1 MLNPSDI
8 VIDPEFAALIP
19 PLSTEERVQLMANI
33 ERDGFRD
40 PVVVWLGH
48 QILVDGH
55 NRIDIWKTAY
65 NSDHDRAPDIV
76 EKTFKDRDDARGWI
90 IRNQLG
96 RRNLTDAQRV
106 QLALMLKP
114 ELEAKAKANQQA
126 RKGNQRGT
134 SCQNSDN
141 LKNEHG
147 MLVETID
154 VKREIAKAAGVSHDT
169 VAKVSK
175 VLDTGTPE
183 LQGAMLAG
191 SVSVN
196 TAAKAA
202 ALPTAKQ
209 SEVVKAAAES
219 ASPKKAAAKAV
230 KQVATVTTESVDSR
244 SWHVSD
250 DVSKIRNL
258 FMKLYDN
265 WEREEDKVVIR
276 QLLRQL
282 AAEV

>member
-1 MLNPSDI
+1 MLAASDI
-8 VIDPEFAALIP
+8 VIDTEFAALIP

-55 NRIDIWKTAY
+55 NRIDIWQTAY
-65 NSDHDRAPDIV
+65 NSDPDRAPDIV
-76 EKTFKDRDDARGWI
+76 EKTFKDRDDARAWI

-106 QLALMLKP
+106 QLALMLEP
-114 ELEAKAKANQQA
+114 ELRKQAKENQQI
-126 RKGNQRGT
+126 RKGKQRGT
-134 SCQNSDN
+134 SCQKSDN
-141 LKNEHG
+141 LRNEHG
-147 MLVETID
+147 MLVETVD

-175 VLDTGTPE
+175 VLSNGTPE

-202 ALPTAKQ
+202 SLPTAKQ

-219 ASPKKAAAKAV
+219 SSPKKAAAKAV
-230 KQVATVTTESVDSR
+230 KSVATVTTEEVEARKWD
-244 SWHVSD
+244 VMD
-250 DVSKIRNL
+250 DCSKIRSL
-258 FMKLYDN
+258 FLKLYDN
-265 WEREEDKVVIR
+265 WEREEDKVIIR
-276 QLLRQL
+276 QLFRQL
-282 AAEV
+282 AKEV